1 LYESVLETLDVG
13 DGTTLLDVGCGAGMF
28 CLLAANRG
36 AEVCGFDAS
45 AELLEIARGRAPAGD
60 FRQGDAE
67 CLPYPNGIFDLVTG
81 FDSFRYTAVP
91 TSALREAR
99 RVSKSGAPVVVAVWG
114 DESDCE
120 ASAIFDAL
128 AALATTR
135 PETFAPAALDGLAE
149 LVERAGL
156 EPERVEDV
164 RCEWR
169 YADLD
174 LATRGLLSGGAATTA
189 IEAAGERAVR
199 QAIADALG
207 PFRDDTGA
215 YVLRNVFRY
224 LVARS

>member
-1 LYESVLETLDVG
+1 MSARDVQLTGSAAVQSHLWGRAARDWAGIQEGQARPLYESVLETLDVG

-135 PETFAPAALDGLAE
+135 PETFAPAA
-149 LVERAGL
+149 
-156 EPERVEDV
+156 
-164 RCEWR
+164 
-169 YADLD
+169 
-174 LATRGLLSGGAATTA
+174 
-189 IEAAGERAVR
+189 
-199 QAIADALG
+199 
-207 PFRDDTGA
+207 
-215 YVLRNVFRY
+215 
-224 LVARS
+224 